1 MGEILSNENEVG
13 FLPHEVHFVLNAVH
27 RATEA
32 LSDANKEYGEAVASS
47 GGDWAFDDP
56 ASQIAAVEAHMKEKH
71 LQTMIKLSRQIED
84 RGEIPYPDPNEQTA
98 TYGSRVHTVEDDGYT
113 EIFDLATHHIPGMS
127 SEDNVTI
134 VTPSSPMAKNLY
146 GAKAGETISWTAP
159 SGNEFKATISKVD
172 QLAVKA
178 RFDRI
183 IGSAE

>member
-1 MGEILSNENEVG
+1 MFPTLLKRVKGFVG
-13 FLPHEVHFVLNAVH
+13 RL
-27 RATEA
+27 RAPKTMLLVA
-32 LSDANKEYGEAVASS
+32 IVFATQLLLGYLVIYVVSAN
-47 GGDWAFDDP
+47 
-56 ASQIAAVEAHMKEKH
+56 
-71 LQTMIKLSRQIED
+71 QIESSL
-84 RGEIPYPDPNEQTA
+84 RSLNERVRTNIQFDN
-98 TYGSRVHTVEDDGYT
+98 GSRVHIVEDDGYT

-127 SEDNVTI
+127 SEDNVVI

-178 RFDRI
+178 LFDRI